1 MIELP
6 GIHIGGGD
14 AFQTNGVSTLE
25 QAIKLNQDFLKWRMH
40 SGIKLNKECIIKKL
54 EVQVIQDGCIMT
66 IMELHF
72 IKQMEI

>member
-25 QAIKLNQDFLKWRMH
+25 QAIKLNQDFLKMENAFW
-40 SGIKLNKECIIKKL
+40 NKAE
-54 EVQVIQDGCIMT
+54 
-66 IMELHF
+66 
-72 IKQMEI
+72 